1 MPIIST
7 IGRKSF
13 KVRTLIWSM
22 YTVLIV
28 GAVTMIYPFLLMLA
42 GTTKSGVDTPEARI
56 IPDFLVDTE
65 ALYKKYIEAFFNESL
80 EAMKVSYDS
89 ETPSFRKVEL
99 PFNPNSKLVAEWEE
113 FLREKKTS
121 LNSYALSSTSCQV
134 SRKTLPVN
142 LRAFK
147 AEIIKKY
154 DGNLALMNKEMETEF
169 VSWNDFYVLP
179 EDFLLRQ
186 NNPGTA
192 PIDNAFREFK
202 SRQPLSMRYYF
213 SPEGF
218 YKNSFLKSQY
228 TKDIAAYNKT
238 HNSSYTSWAEVN
250 LTRRFPADKC
260 YSDQERDDWES
271 FVRTILNLL
280 WIRADS
286 EAKPVYQE
294 FLKAKYYNDI
304 SSLNKNYG
312 TQYKSFSEIPI
323 LKEPPTGGL
332 ILSDW
337 DAFLEGWKDP
347 ETGIIHKL
355 SIDRIFIHSIDFEFR
370 DFLKDKYGSIE
381 DLNRAVNTS
390 FSDWLDI
397 LPPQRDMHYFAFK
410 KNIAGIRWEFVKR
423 NYLSVVDYVVLHGR
437 GILNTVIYCAL
448 AVICA
453 LLINP
458 LAAYGLSRYKP
469 PSAYKVL
476 LFLMLTM
483 AFPPMV
489 TEIPVFLMLREFNL
503 LNTFAALILP
513 GMANGYSIFLLKGF
527 FDSLPQELYESA
539 VIDGAGEF
547 RIFWQIT
554 MSLSKPILA
563 VISLNAFTL
572 AYSNFMMALLICQDQ
587 KMWTLMPWLYQLQQ
601 YSCQG
606 VTFTSLIIASIPT
619 FIIFALC
626 QNIIMRG
633 IVVPSEK

>member
-1 MPIIST
+1 
-7 IGRKSF
+7 
-13 KVRTLIWSM
+13 M
-22 YTVLIV
+22 YAVLII

-56 IPDFLVDTE
+56 IPDFLVDSE
-65 ALYKKYIEAFFNESL
+65 ALYKKYVEALFNESL
-80 EAMKVSYDS
+80 EVMRVTYDS
-89 ETPSFRKVEL
+89 DTPSFRKVAS
-99 PFNPNSKLVAEWEE
+99 PPNPNSKLVAEWEE
-113 FLREKKTS
+113 FLKEKNPS
-121 LNSYALSSTSCQV
+121 SHSYALSCISCQV
-134 SRKTLPVN
+134 SRKTLPFN

-147 AEIIKKY
+147 SEILKKY
-154 DGNLALMNKEMETEF
+154 GGNLMLMNKEMETEF
-169 VSWNDFYVLP
+169 VTWNDFYILP
-179 EDFLLRQ
+179 EDYLLRQ
-186 NNPGTA
+186 NKPDGA
-192 PIDNAFREFK
+192 PMDKALREFK
-202 SRQPLSMRYYF
+202 SRQPFSMRYYF

-228 TKDIAAYNKT
+228 TKDITAYNKT
-238 HNSSYTSWAEVN
+238 HGTSYNSWSEVN
-250 LTRRFPADKC
+250 LPRRFPADPR
-260 YSDQERDDWES
+260 YTDQEREDWEF
-271 FVRTILNLL
+271 FVCAILNLL
-280 WIRADS
+280 WIRADG

-312 TQYKSFSEIPI
+312 SGYKSFNEIPI
-323 LKEPPTGGL
+323 VGEPPSGGL

-337 DAFLEGWKDP
+337 DAFLQGWKDP
-347 ETGIIHKL
+347 DTGTIHKL
-355 SIDRIFIHSIDFEFR
+355 PNDRISIHSIDFGFR
-370 DFLKDKYGSIE
+370 DFLKDKYGTIE
-381 DLNRAVNTS
+381 KLNKAVNTS
-390 FSDWLDI
+390 FSDWLNI
-397 LPPQRDMHYFAFK
+397 LPPQRDIHYFAFK
-410 KNIAGIRWEFVKR
+410 KNIAGIKWEFVKR
-423 NYLSVVDYVVLHGR
+423 NYISVVDYVVLHGR

-448 AVICA
+448 SIICA
-453 LLINP
+453 LFINP
-458 LAAYGLSRYKP
+458 IAAYALSRYKP

-489 TEIPVFLMLREFNL
+489 TQIPVFLMLREFNL
-503 LNTFAALILP
+503 LNSFAALILP

-527 FDSLPQELYESA
+527 FDSLPQELYESS

-619 FIIFALC
+619 FIVFALC